1 MTRLRDDDFE
11 ADIRYDMQKEDD
23 RMEALMHKFD
33 ADQIAAMFEVAEA
46 EYEYD
51 LGYRSARALDKILED
66 TGNAIAWEHARRERT
81 RVSGENVTRHVR
93 LMKANERWAALRP
106 RP

>member
-1 MTRLRDDDFE
+1 MMRSDDYE
-11 ADIRYDMQKEDD
+11 ADKLYDAKKEDD
-23 RMEALMHKFD
+23 RMEALLHKFD

-51 LGYRSARALDKILED
+51 LGYRSVRALDKILED
-66 TGNAIAWEHARRERT
+66 TANAVAWEHARRERT